1 MKLKPLLTI
10 FIFVFA
16 LVILVAFC
24 AGIDTAAETTALDS
38 PLFKVPSR
46 TPTAPSSPLLSPTP
60 DTWITAGD
68 SPLPTPV
75 PPNSPLPLPTDD
87 GIIFYAHDADP
98 TPEPVPPQV
107 LPESGGIIE

>member
-1 MKLKPLLTI
+1 MKKHLILLTI
-10 FIFVFA
+10 GAIVA
-16 LVILVAFC
+16 LCIIATTS
-24 AGIDTAAETTALDS
+24 ADTTLDS

-46 TPTAPSSPLLSPTP
+46 TPTVPSSPLLSPTP

-98 TPEPVPPQV
+98 APPQV